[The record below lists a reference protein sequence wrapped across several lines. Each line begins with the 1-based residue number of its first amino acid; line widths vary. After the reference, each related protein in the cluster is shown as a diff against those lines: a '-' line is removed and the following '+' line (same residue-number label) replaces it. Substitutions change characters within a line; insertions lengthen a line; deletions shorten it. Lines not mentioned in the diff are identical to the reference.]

1 MIRMYRYVEDGKS
14 FILVDG
20 RDVDVPRLRSPRSVH
35 DLCLVHGVDGI
46 GVLDRSDRADFRAGF
61 LDADGRPLQGRILD
75 GAVMCSVAF
84 ADLVGVKPFHS
95 TEYTVEEGGRL
106 LPARILSHL
115 GECKVVELSG
125 TRHAFCGIPADNSG
139 PLTGDTLC
147 QGEVE

>member
-1 MIRMYRYVEDGKS
+1 MIRMYRYSEDGKS
-14 FILVDG
+14 FMLVDG

-35 DLCLVHGVDGI
+35 DLCLVHDVDGI
-46 GVLDRSDRADFRAGF
+46 GVLDRSDTADFMAGF
-61 LDADGRPLQGRILD
+61 LGADGRPLQGRVLE

-95 TEYTVEEGGRL
+95 TDYTVEAGGQL
-106 LPARILSHL
+106 FPARILSHL

-125 TRHAFCGIPADNSG
+125 VVPSG
-139 PLTGDTLC
+139 SAVPLTGDTLC